1 MYMSF
6 AQRPHTKW
14 QLRTRSLPVGSRTLI
29 MGIVNLT
36 PDSFSG
42 DGFSPLEVPVS
53 DTRTGT
59 QGIHLLGERSRGALP
74 REAGRAVAYAL
85 GLLDAGAD
93 LLDIG
98 AESTRPGSG
107 AGSDHAI
114 SAAEE
119 EDRLLPVLEAIL
131 HERPEAIVSVDTYRA
146 STARFALA
154 AGAEIINDV
163 SGFLWDPAM
172 AEVCA
177 TGKCGVV
184 LMHTRGKPGDWRS
197 LPALPLRTVVPL
209 VLDGLSSRLAAAQAA
224 GVEENRIALD
234 PGYGFGKAWEA
245 NYALL
250 RDQHDLLP
258 LGRPLLAGVSRKSFL
273 GRTLERRFEL
283 GEVSPT
289 QRDTATLAASVAAI
303 LNGASL
309 LRVHTVRPAL
319 EAAAI
324 ADAVLDCKRPVQE
337 SLQD

>member
-1 MYMSF
+1 MRMPF
-6 AQRPHTKW
+6 AQRLQMNW

-29 MGIVNLT
+29 LGIVNLT

-42 DGFSPLEVPVS
+42 DGLLPSEIPLNE
-53 DTRTGT
+53 TRAGA

-85 GLLDAGAD
+85 SLLDAGAD

-98 AESTRPGSG
+98 AESTRPNSG

-114 SAAEE
+114 SPAEE
-119 EDRLLPVLEAIL
+119 QDRLLPVLEAVL
-131 HERPEAIVSVDTYRA
+131 RERPDAVLSVDTYRA
-146 STARFALA
+146 ATAQAALA

-172 AEVCA
+172 ADVCA
-177 TGKCGVV
+177 AARCGVI
-184 LMHTRGKPGDWRS
+184 LMHTRGKPDDWRS
-197 LPALPLRTVVPL
+197 LPALPPRTVVPL

-250 RDQHDLLP
+250 RGQHDLLP

-283 GEVSPT
+283 PAVSPA
-289 QRDTATLAASVAAI
+289 QRDTATLAASVTAI

-309 LRVHTVRPAL
+309 LRVHTVQPAL

-324 ADAVLDCKRPVQE
+324 ADAVLDDKRP
-337 SLQD
+337 LPQD